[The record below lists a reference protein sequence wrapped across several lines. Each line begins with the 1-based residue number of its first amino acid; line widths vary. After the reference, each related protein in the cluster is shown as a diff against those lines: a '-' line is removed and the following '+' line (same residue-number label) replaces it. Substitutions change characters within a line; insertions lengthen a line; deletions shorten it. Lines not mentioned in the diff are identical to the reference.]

1 MIESRWPKAR
11 WRDVFD
17 AAKVAPN
24 RRRLLVTEAR
34 AIAREE
40 RHMRF
45 RSLTIA
51 IAAVVLPALAAPFPA
66 EAAVKIGAL
75 RCDVSGGLGLII
87 TSSKEMRCFFSSA
100 HGYREWYYGT
110 IRKFGLDLGATSRG
124 VLAWAVFA
132 PTAGARRGALA
143 GDYVGADASVAVG
156 AGVGANALVG
166 GFDRSF
172 TLQPLSVEVQSGVAL
187 AAGVASLSLR
197 TAP

>member
-1 MIESRWPKAR
+1 
-11 WRDVFD
+11 
-17 AAKVAPN
+17 
-24 RRRLLVTEAR
+24 
-34 AIAREE
+34 
-40 RHMRF
+40 MRF
-45 RSLTIA
+45 HSLTIA
-51 IAAVVLPALAAPFPA
+51 IAAAVFSALAAPAPA
-66 EAAVKIGAL
+66 EAAVKVGVL

-87 TSSKEMRCFFSSA
+87 ASSKEMRCFFNSA

-110 IRKFGLDLGATSRG
+110 IRKFGLDLGATSHG

-143 GDYVGADASVAVG
+143 GDYVGADASMAVG

>member
-1 MIESRWPKAR
+1 MK
-11 WRDVFD
+11 
-17 AAKVAPN
+17 
-24 RRRLLVTEAR
+24 
-34 AIAREE
+34 
-40 RHMRF
+40 F

-51 IAAVVLPALAAPFPA
+51 IAAVLPMLAAPALAGPN
-66 EAAVKIGAL
+66 VKVGTL

-87 TSSKEMRCFFSSA
+87 TSTKEMRCVFASA
-100 HGYREWYYGT
+100 HDYREWYYGT
-110 IRKFGLDLGATSRG
+110 IRKFGLDLGATSHG

-132 PTAGARRGALA
+132 PTAGARRGALT

-197 TAP
+197 SAR